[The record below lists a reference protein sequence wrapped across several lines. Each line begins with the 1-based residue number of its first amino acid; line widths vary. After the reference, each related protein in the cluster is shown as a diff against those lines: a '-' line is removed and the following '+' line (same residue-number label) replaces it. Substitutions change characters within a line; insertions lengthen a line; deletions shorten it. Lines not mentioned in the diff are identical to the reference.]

1 MIIFGLMLM
10 GLCMFAGLIIGDLL
24 GMVLGIPANIGGIGF
39 AMLFLVLASK
49 VLADKGMMS
58 KPVEQGVTFWNA
70 MYIPIVVAMAANQNV
85 LAALKGGPVAIIAG
99 LGAVAIGFVLIK
111 PLSRLGQS
119 SSTTIE

>member
-1 MIIFGLMLM
+1 M